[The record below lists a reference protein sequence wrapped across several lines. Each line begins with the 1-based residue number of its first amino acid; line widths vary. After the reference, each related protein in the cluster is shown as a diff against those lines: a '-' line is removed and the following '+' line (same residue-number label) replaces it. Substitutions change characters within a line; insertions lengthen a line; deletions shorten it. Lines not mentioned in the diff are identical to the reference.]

1 VEKKL
6 GKIGDE
12 RVPPKFGTPVTFTK
26 EKTYSISPKSAPSV
40 SYRYNFRNANQE
52 TLETTIKAGRLV
64 RYAYLKND
72 GVPYVTNESLKEK
85 VDYDF
90 ENFDRSINTL
100 EKTEVEVDPVKIF
113 RKIQRFKSL
122 NKV

>member
-1 VEKKL
+1 M
-6 GKIGDE
+6 
-12 RVPPKFGTPVTFTK
+12 
-26 EKTYSISPKSAPSV
+26 
-40 SYRYNFRNANQE
+40 
-52 TLETTIKAGRLV
+52 LV